1 MIRSLFALLLSL
13 SFLTVCGCAGYQMG
27 SPVSKNLRT
36 VHVPVFE
43 NRTDF
48 PMAGAVASQ
57 QFLDVMIEEGTFVPT
72 PYDEARLRVQVV
84 INGFESN
91 AVRYD
96 RNNHIQPNEYYLSII
111 AKLYV
116 FDAITGKPYID
127 GKTVRATESMLT
139 RNQFQN
145 AVQDTLPR
153 LSRQLAKLL
162 LDELQTI
169 QE

>member
-1 MIRSLFALLLSL
+1 MIRSFFAFLLSL
-13 SFLTVCGCAGYQMG
+13 SCLMVCGCAGYQLG
-27 SPVSKNLRT
+27 SPVSQNLRT

-43 NRTDF
+43 NRTNF

-57 QFLDVMIEEGTFVPT
+57 QFLDIMIEDGTFVPT

-84 INGFESN
+84 IEGFTSN

-96 RNNHIQPNEYYLSII
+96 RNNNVQPDEYYLTINT
-111 AKLYV
+111 KLYA
-116 FDAITGKPYID
+116 FDARSGKPYID

-153 LSRQLAKLL
+153 LSRQLAKNL